1 MWASNDGQR
10 WTRALD
16 PAEKKLSTINSVL
29 DGQCNISFLVAI
41 AVAGQPLCVD
51 AFRRAWVR
59 VRQAMPIVA
68 AEPDSGQM
76 MVYEAPIKDEDMGAW
91 VDATLRFVTANE
103 GEADHLRASLNT
115 RLAAPGR
122 AQLVVCIESEETATV
137 VLRVSHAVADVTG
150 CHALMRCLLV
160 SLLAREHD
168 GNDDD
173 GGGRCVSL
181 GGPAALL
188 PPSTRSWLEACHGP
202 YTEAQLAE
210 GRQVG
215 AHFRSLLAMRTY
227 ALPYRSDYRDRQH
240 ESAYLRLCLSDG
252 LSASQV
258 RARAARA
265 QLSVT
270 SIVIAAK
277 LLAMRDLFARGDEQG
292 FVVQV
297 AFNARRFFTRRP
309 TPNTTCSSV
318 VGLIACPNVDG
329 LEVLAQHV
337 SREVKALTATPKA
350 SWQLAAV
357 NATISADEVHPPAT

>member
-1 MWASNDGQR
+1 MWASDDGQR

-16 PAEKKLSTINSVL
+16 PAEKKLSNINSIL
-29 DGQCNISFLVAI
+29 DGQCNISLLVAI

-59 VRQAMPIVA
+59 VRRAMPIVA
-68 AEPDSGQM
+68 AEPDSGEM

-91 VDATLRFVTANE
+91 MDATLRFVTADD

-122 AQLVVCIESEETATV
+122 AQLVVCIESEVTATV

-150 CHALMRCLLV
+150 CHALMRCLLA
-160 SLLAREHD
+160 SLLARED
-168 GNDDD
+168 VDVEDDE
-173 GGGRCVSL
+173 RSASL

-188 PPSTRSWLEACHGP
+188 PPSTRSWLEACQGP
-202 YTEAQLAE
+202 YTEAQLAK

-240 ESAYLRLCLSDG
+240 ESAYLRLSLSDS

-297 AFNARRFFTRRP
+297 AFNARRFFTQRP

-318 VGLIACPNVDG
+318 VGLIACPDVDD
-329 LEVLAQHV
+329 LAVLAQHV
-337 SREVKALTATPKA
+337 SQEVQALTATPKA
-350 SWQLAAV
+350 SWLLAAV
-357 NATISADEVHPPAT
+357 NATISADELHPPAT